1 MKTKQYVHEFV
12 GTAINKEK
20 IQYVET
26 FYVIAPSI
34 EDATTI
40 VTASNPKVT
49 DLSYTGK
56 RHACNEDWLI

>member
-1 MKTKQYVHEFV
+1 MKTNQYVHEFV

-34 EDATTI
+34 EAATTI

-49 DLSYTGK
+49 NLSYTGK
-56 RHACNEDWLI
+56 RHVCNEDWSI